1 LISASLHAQTKQ
13 VGECALQFQIT
24 EQKANGV
31 ILPIGIKE
39 VWVKG
44 NQCKTT
50 LTTAQ
55 LVQTFLFNTQLDK
68 ATITKD
74 IGQSHFLQTINYPPV
89 SKISLM
95 AEDTIATDTATLV
108 LGYRCKAMQLKWSD
122 GSVYDIL
129 YTDSLNLTVNQFEQG
144 FKNIPG
150 LVLSY
155 TITSAKGMRVQYQA
169 TKLDLSPLSLSLFT
183 INSELYQA
191 IDEK

>member
-1 LISASLHAQTKQ
+1 M
-13 VGECALQFQIT
+13 E
-24 EQKANGV
+24 
-31 ILPIGIKE
+31 LPIGIKE

-50 LTTAQ
+50 LTTPQ
-55 LVQTFLFNTQLDK
+55 LVQTFLFNTKLGK

-89 SKISLM
+89 SKNSLL
-95 AEDTIATDTATLV
+95 AQEAIASDTANTI
-108 LGYRCKAMQLKWSD
+108 LGYRCKALQLKWTD

-129 YTDSLNLTVNQFEQG
+129 YTDELSLTVNQFELG
-144 FKNIPG
+144 FENIPG

-155 TITSAKGMRVQYQA
+155 TITGAMGMRVKYQA

-183 INSELYQA
+183 INNELYQS

>member
-1 LISASLHAQTKQ
+1 

-24 EQKANGV
+24 EQKANGSMAS
-31 ILPIGIKE
+31 IGTKE

-55 LVQTFLFNTQLDK
+55 IVQTFLFNTQLDK

-74 IGQSHFLQTINYPPV
+74 IGQSHFFQTIKYPPV
-89 SKISLM
+89 SKISLL
-95 AEDTIATDTATLV
+95 AQEAIATDSTAHI
-108 LGYRCKAMQLKWSD
+108 LGYRCKALQLKWSD

-129 YTDSLNLTVNQFEQG
+129 YTDELNLTVNQFELG

-155 TITSAKGMRVQYQA
+155 TITGAKGIRIKYKA

-183 INSELYQA
+183 INNELYQS
-191 IDEK
+191 IDEN

>member
-1 LISASLHAQTKQ
+1 

-24 EQKANGV
+24 EQKANGGE
-31 ILPIGIKE
+31 LPIGIKE

-50 LTTAQ
+50 LTTPL
-55 LVQTFLFNTQLDK
+55 LVQTILFNTQLDK
-68 ATITKD
+68 ATIIKD
-74 IGQSHFLQTINYPPV
+74 IGQSHFLQTIKYPPV
-89 SKISLM
+89 SKNSLL
-95 AEDTIATDTATLV
+95 AQEAIATDTANKI
-108 LGYRCKAMQLKWSD
+108 LGYRCKALQLKWTD

-129 YTDSLNLTVNQFEQG
+129 YTDELSLTVNQFELG

-155 TITSAKGMRVQYQA
+155 TITSAKGMRVKYQA

-183 INSELYQA
+183 INNELYQA

>member
-1 LISASLHAQTKQ
+1 
-13 VGECALQFQIT
+13 VE
-24 EQKANGV
+24 
-31 ILPIGIKE
+31 LPIGIKE

-50 LTTAQ
+50 LTTPQ
-55 LVQTFLFNTQLDK
+55 LVQTFLFNTKLGK

-89 SKISLM
+89 SKNSLL
-95 AEDTIATDTATLV
+95 AQEAIASDTANTI
-108 LGYRCKAMQLKWSD
+108 LGYRCKALQLKWTD

-129 YTDSLNLTVNQFEQG
+129 YTDELSLTVNQFELG
-144 FKNIPG
+144 FENIPG

-155 TITSAKGMRVQYQA
+155 TITGAMDMRVKYQA

-183 INSELYQA
+183 INNELYQS

>member
-1 LISASLHAQTKQ
+1 M
-13 VGECALQFQIT
+13 E
-24 EQKANGV
+24 
-31 ILPIGIKE
+31 LPIGIKE

-50 LTTAQ
+50 LTTPQ

-68 ATITKD
+68 ATIIKD
-74 IGQSHFLQTINYPPV
+74 IGQSHFLQTIKYPPV
-89 SKISLM
+89 SKNSLL
-95 AEDTIATDTATLV
+95 AQVAIATDTNI
-108 LGYRCKAMQLKWSD
+108 LGYRCKALQLKWTD
-122 GSVYDIL
+122 GAVYDIL
-129 YTDSLNLTVNQFEQG
+129 YTDELSLTVNQFELG

-155 TITSAKGMRVQYQA
+155 TITSAKGMRVKYQA

>member
-1 LISASLHAQTKQ
+1 M
-13 VGECALQFQIT
+13 V
-24 EQKANGV
+24 
-31 ILPIGIKE
+31 LPIGTKE

-50 LTTAQ
+50 LTTPQ

-68 ATITKD
+68 ATIIKD
-74 IGQSHFLQTINYPPV
+74 IGQSHFLQTIKYPPSSTV
-89 SKISLM
+89 SLVTQEAKV
-95 AEDTIATDTATLV
+95 TDTATNI
-108 LGYRCKAMQLKWSD
+108 LGYRCKALQLKWSD

-129 YTDSLNLTVNQFEQG
+129 YTDELSLTVNQFELG

-155 TITSAKGMRVQYQA
+155 TITGAKGMCIKYQA
-169 TKLDLSPLSLSLFT
+169 TKLDLSPLSLSIFT
-183 INSELYQA
+183 INNELYQS

>member
-1 LISASLHAQTKQ
+1 M
-13 VGECALQFQIT
+13 V
-24 EQKANGV
+24 
-31 ILPIGIKE
+31 LPIGMKE

-50 LTTAQ
+50 LTTPQ

-68 ATITKD
+68 ATIIKD
-74 IGQSHFLQTINYPPV
+74 IGQSHFLQTIKYPPSSTV
-89 SKISLM
+89 SLVTQEAKV
-95 AEDTIATDTATLV
+95 TDTATNI
-108 LGYRCKAMQLKWSD
+108 LGYRCKALQLKWSD

-129 YTDSLNLTVNQFEQG
+129 YTDELNLTVNQFELG

-155 TITSAKGMRVQYQA
+155 IITSAKGMRVKYQA
-169 TKLDLSPLSLSLFT
+169 TKLDLSPLSLSIFT
-183 INSELYQA
+183 INNELYQS

>member
-1 LISASLHAQTKQ
+1 

-24 EQKANGV
+24 EQKANGLV
-31 ILPIGIKE
+31 VPIGIKE

-50 LTTAQ
+50 LTTTQ
-55 LVQTFLFNTQLDK
+55 LVQTFLFNTQSDK
-68 ATITKD
+68 AIITKD
-74 IGQSHFLQTINYPPV
+74 IGQSHFLQTVNYPPI
-89 SKISLM
+89 SKISIV
-95 AEDTIATDTATLV
+95 AQEEIATDSSIKI
-108 LGYRCKAMQLKWSD
+108 LGYRCKALQLKWSD
-122 GSVYDIL
+122 GSTYDIL
-129 YTDSLNLTVNQFEQG
+129 YTDSLNLTVNQFELG

-155 TITSAKGMRVQYQA
+155 TIKSAKGMSVTYQA

>member
-1 LISASLHAQTKQ
+1 M
-13 VGECALQFQIT
+13 GECALQFQIT
-24 EQKANGV
+24 AQVADGTMTA
-31 ILPIGIKE
+31 IGTKDI
-39 VWVKG
+39 WVKG

-55 LVQTFLFNTQLDK
+55 SVQTFLLNTQLDK

-74 IGQSHFLQTINYPPV
+74 IGQSHFLQTISFPPL
-89 SKISLM
+89 SKNNLVAQEEIP
-95 AEDTIATDTATLV
+95 TDTTIHI
-108 LGYRCKAMQLKWSD
+108 LGYHCKALQLKWSD
-122 GSVYDIL
+122 GSIYDIL
-129 YTDSLNLTVNQFEQG
+129 YTDSLNLTVNQFELG

-155 TITSAKGMRVQYQA
+155 IITSAKGVQIKYLA
-169 TKLDLSPLSLSLFT
+169 TKLDLSPLSLSLFA